1 MSVATKP
8 ADLAKIS
15 LFRGLRDD
23 DLRVL
28 GEHSELRTLPANTLL
43 IKEGDPA
50 EALFVILRGKV
61 KVHLTDLHGKELVVD
76 VRNMGQYVGEMML
89 DDNPRSASVTTL
101 EPSEFV
107 VIARADFKAL
117 LGRGPEVALQV
128 IRNLIRLTRGH
139 NVKTL
144 EDVRNREELQL
155 YIEQLKA
162 KKGQDLPSVKRWMT
176 AKRWVLAGLFVF
188 AFLQY
193 YFFDVLLRMMSMSGI
208 TLFTGS

>member
-1 MSVATKP
+1 MAVATKP
-8 ADLAKIS
+8 ADLTKVS
-15 LFRGLRDD
+15 LFRGLRQD
-23 DLRVL
+23 DLRAL
-28 GEHSELRTLPANTLL
+28 GERSEIRTLPANTLL

-50 EALFVILRGKV
+50 EALFVIVRGKV
-61 KVHLTDLHGKELVVD
+61 KVYLTDLHGKELVVD
-76 VRNMGQYVGEMML
+76 VRNAGQYVGEMML

-107 VIARADFKAL
+107 VIPRADFKAL
-117 LGRGPEVALQV
+117 LGRNPDVALQV

-176 AKRWVLAGLFVF
+176 AKRWVLVGLFVF
-188 AFLQY
+188 AVLQY
-193 YFFDVLLRMMSMSGI
+193 YFLDVLLRTMSMSGI
-208 TLFTGS
+208 TFLTGY

>member
-1 MSVATKP
+1 M
-8 ADLAKIS
+8 
-15 LFRGLRDD
+15 RGD
-23 DLRVL
+23 DLRSL
-28 GEHSELRTLPANTLL
+28 GERCEVRTLPANAML
-43 IKEGDPA
+43 IREGDA
-50 EALFVILRGKV
+50 AQALFVILRGKV
-61 KVHLTDLHGKELVVD
+61 KVWLTDPHGKELVVD
-76 VRNMGQYVGEMML
+76 VRSAGQYVGEMML
-89 DDNPRSASVTTL
+89 DDNPRSASVSTL

-107 VIARADFKAL
+107 VVPHADFKGL
-117 LGRGPEVALQV
+117 LGRNPDVALQV

-176 AKRWVLAGLFVF
+176 AKRWVLVGLLLF
-188 AFLQY
+188 AVLQFYFL
-193 YFFDVLLRMMSMSGI
+193 DVLLRTMSLRSI